1 MRYYWLINT
10 IDDEYRSSD
19 KYITDTLEDAEAHRM
34 DYCGWYCQRGDVVLR
49 KVDQNFKEVE
59 RIDYFQGKVIE
70 HSINI
75 FDEKDRLADKIY
87 NIKNGKKV
95 RKNIV

>member
-1 MRYYWLINT
+1 MKYFWLINT
-10 IDDEYRSSD
+10 IDNEYSSSD
-19 KYITDTLEDAEAHRM
+19 KYIAETLEDAEAHRM

-49 KVDQNFKEVE
+49 KVDQNFREIE
-59 RIDYFQGKVIE
+59 RIDYFHGKVVN

-75 FDEKDRLADKIY
+75 FNEEGRFVKTIY
-87 NIKNGKKV
+87 NVKNGRKV